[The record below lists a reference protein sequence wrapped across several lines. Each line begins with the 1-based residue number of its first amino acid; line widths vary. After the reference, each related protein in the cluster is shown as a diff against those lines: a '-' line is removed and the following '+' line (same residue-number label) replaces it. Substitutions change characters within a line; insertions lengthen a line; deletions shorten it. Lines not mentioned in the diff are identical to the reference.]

1 MSVSSGQKLLCLG
14 TAQQVG
20 GAVSEL
26 VARVNFSRMDRQM
39 LTTRVERSQ
48 PYSGKDKLIVFSR
61 QKRKLIVF
69 SRQNLTFYHS
79 TILPF

>member
-26 VARVNFSRMDRQM
+26 VARVLGLEDDAELLDAVLGVVLLGRVG
-39 LTTRVERSQ
+39 TRRRES
-48 PYSGKDKLIVFSR
+48 S
-61 QKRKLIVF
+61 
-69 SRQNLTFYHS
+69 
-79 TILPF
+79 

>member
-26 VARVNFSRMDRQM
+26 VARVLGLEDDAE
-39 LTTRVERSQ
+39 LLDAVL
-48 PYSGKDKLIVFSR
+48 GVVL
-61 QKRKLIVF
+61 LG
-69 SRQNLTFYHS
+69 
-79 TILPF
+79 